1 MYMYIINCLYIYDLK
16 LLYISSDSQ
25 HIYNIVTHLT
35 IMLLG
40 AAIVNVL
47 LPSTRELPISYLVTF
62 PRYLWPMW
70 MSQKRAH

>member
-16 LLYISSDSQ
+16 LLSHLILN
-25 HIYNIVTHLT
+25 IYVYIVTHLT

>member
-16 LLYISSDSQ
+16 VLYISSDSQ
-25 HIYNIVTHLT
+25 HIYIVTHLT

-62 PRYLWPMW
+62 PRYFWPMW

>member
-25 HIYNIVTHLT
+25 HIYIVTHLT